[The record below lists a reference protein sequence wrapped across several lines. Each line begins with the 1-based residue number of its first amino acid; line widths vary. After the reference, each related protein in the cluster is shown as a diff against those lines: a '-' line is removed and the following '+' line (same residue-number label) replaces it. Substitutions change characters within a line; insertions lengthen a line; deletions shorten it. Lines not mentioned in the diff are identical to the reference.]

1 MRIARN
7 LTAAAATATLVTGVT
22 VLGTGTASA
31 ASYKCTTSSKS
42 IDRPGGTINDNF
54 NFSVKT
60 CAKREGGYI
69 YAKAYVNVDGPWG
82 FGGQGG
88 VTNDA
93 RALIQVKRSVSG
105 TDPVSK
111 YAYGTGLDSKLNNLD
126 TYGNTSYTSPTVKH
140 KPASG
145 YRYLGDSVMQIDWP
159 NDGKGFISYSFSA
172 SPTV

>member
-1 MRIARN
+1 MRIART
-7 LTAAAATATLVTGVT
+7 LTATAATVALITGVT
-22 VLGTGTASA
+22 VLGTGAASA
-31 ASYKCTTSSKS
+31 ASYRCTTSSKS
-42 IDRPGGTINDNF
+42 IDHPGFTVNDNF

-69 YAKAYVNVDGPWG
+69 HAKAYVSVDGPWG
-82 FGGQGG
+82 FAGESS
-88 VTNDA
+88 VNNA

-111 YAYGTGLDSKLNNLD
+111 YAYGTGLGSKLNSLD
-126 TYGNTSYTSPTVKH
+126 AYGNTSYTSPTVKH

-145 YRYLGDSVMQIDWP
+145 SRYLGDSVMQIDWK
-159 NDGKGFISYSFSA
+159 NDGKGRISYAFSA

>member
-1 MRIARN
+1 MNIARA
-7 LTAAAATATLVTGVT
+7 LTATAATAALVAGAT

-31 ASYKCTTSSKS
+31 ASYKCTTSKKS
-42 IDRPGGTINDNF
+42 VDHPGNTVNDNF

-69 YAKAYVNVDGPWG
+69 YAKAYVSVDGPWG
-82 FGGQGG
+82 FAGESS
-88 VTNDA
+88 VNDA

-111 YAYGTGLDSKLNNLD
+111 YAYGNGLGSKLNNLD
-126 TYGNTSYTSPTVKH
+126 AYGNTSYTSPTVKH
-140 KPASG
+140 KAAAGS
-145 YRYLGDSVMQIDWP
+145 RYLGDSVMQIDWK
-159 NDGKGFISYSFSA
+159 NDGKGRISYNFSA